1 MENPKN
7 FYETERGK
15 IIHYGIHEHNSGIS
29 ILTAS
34 LEILKDKIEKNHQIS
49 KDDLI
54 QYIGYL
60 EKGKKRCTDA
70 IDYIYQEIKA
80 KEDLG

>member
-1 MENPKN
+1 MEKNKN

-15 IIHYGIHEHNSGIS
+15 IIHYGIHEHNGGIS

-34 LEILKDKIEKNHQIS
+34 LEILKDKIEKNHEIS

-60 EKGKKRCTDA
+60 EKGKKKCMDA
-70 IDYIYQEIKA
+70 IDYIYKEIKDN
-80 KEDLG
+80 ENLG

>member
-1 MENPKN
+1 MEGPKK

-15 IIHYGIHEHNSGIS
+15 IIHHGIHEHNGGIS

-34 LEILKDKIEKNHQIS
+34 LGILKDMIEKDHQIS
-49 KDDLI
+49 KDELI
-54 QYIGYL
+54 QYIGFL

-70 IDYIYQEIKA
+70 IDYIYNEIKA
-80 KEDLG
+80 KEDLE